1 MTEGKPPK
9 GIGIRKLDG
18 SALVLQARRRRPS
31 FQERA
36 LLCRNPQGLV

>member
-18 SALVLQARRRRPS
+18 SAMVLQARRRRPH